1 LTYDQNPVSSICR
14 NFLGIIG
21 RDNIMITNNSMNR
34 PKSINTS
41 GAAHLMGTP
50 HYTLHG
56 ITMSLT
62 GTVGVESYAGNL
74 QTSPPITCGAGNT
87 TSGGCINQTGGVI
100 EQVISATYAGSG
112 TGLRENRTV
121 DPCQKT
127 NRRPPFFPQTGRF
140 LDNKYYE
147 LDPVNIESP
156 EQIRVLFNSLRGRSG

>member
-1 LTYDQNPVSSICR
+1 
-14 NFLGIIG
+14 
-21 RDNIMITNNSMNR
+21 MNR

-41 GAAHLMGTP
+41 GAAFLMGTP

-74 QTSPPITCGAGNT
+74 QTSPSITCGTGNT

-140 LDNKYYE
+140 LDNKYFE

-156 EQIRVLFNSLRGRSG
+156 EQIRALFNSLRGRSG